1 MSNYFLKIFFLF
13 FILNIFSFSNA
24 NDKVAY
30 IDMDLILS
38 QSNASK
44 SLFNQ
49 LKEIEN
55 TKFKN
60 FTSNEKKLKDE
71 ENKILSSQNILS
83 KDEYAKK
90 VNIFRND
97 LRNYQTK
104 KKEIINKYNKKKNNE
119 IIRYIKL
126 ISPIINEFMEKNSI
140 GILIEKKNI
149 FIAKSNYDITEDVL
163 EIINKQIKE
172 FKILNDK

>member
-1 MSNYFLKIFFLF
+1 MSKWIYNFFFLF
-13 FILNIFSFSNA
+13 FILNTVSFSNA
-24 NDKVAY
+24 TERVAF

-55 TKFKN
+55 TNFKN

>member
-1 MSNYFLKIFFLF
+1 MSNYILKIFFLF

-55 TKFKN
+55 TNFKN

-119 IIRYIKL
+119 IIRYIKS
-126 ISPIINEFMEKNSI
+126 ISPIITEFMEKNSI

-149 FIAKSNYDITEDVL
+149 FIAKSNYDITESVL
-163 EIINKQIKE
+163 EIINKQVKE
-172 FKILNDK
+172 FNILNDK